1 MAKATI
7 IPDEEFVVTEDFSA
21 LLEETLGDNGFE
33 GRVIKGTV
41 LDVLSDVVIVDVTR
55 ARHRTT
61 KISWTDHR
69 HLIGL

>member
-33 GRVIKGTV
+33 GRVIKGTL
-41 LDVLSDVVIVDVTR
+41 LDVLSLR
-55 ARHRTT
+55 Y
-61 KISWTDHR
+61 SSY
-69 HLIGL
+69 